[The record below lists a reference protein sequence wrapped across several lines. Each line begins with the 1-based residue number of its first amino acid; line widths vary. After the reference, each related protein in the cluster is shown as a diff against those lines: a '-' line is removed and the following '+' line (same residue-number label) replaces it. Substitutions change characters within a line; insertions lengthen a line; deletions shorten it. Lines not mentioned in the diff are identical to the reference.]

1 MSDKE
6 FTQICK
12 EILALDTQIRSLSSQ
27 VSTDKSE
34 VSEKTV
40 QTLSAKERVE
50 ELNGAISLIK
60 TDLDGKK
67 ADFDSKYGQIASLLA
82 RLNEL
87 KGQIEAVLRSTPIT
101 DQSVSDKTAYS
112 SQKVEQIKTTIQ
124 NNIQALTQSVN
135 SSFLAIRAKAA
146 DSDKLDGLD
155 SLAFSRGDHNH
166 DDIYV
171 KQNNTLPTGDVTAK
185 AFWENVPAGV
195 YVAWGEGYTNKPGA
209 GSNDWVMVLGSHQRS
224 RLNKMVVWFN
234 SSDFTVWQGVVSSSP
249 TVNFVPFNYEALE
262 SSKLPNGNTKTSNY
276 WAGVK
281 PGLYYAGASDA
292 GVTNSPSASG
302 VYHVTTCG
310 NAPTQK
316 VILFLSSA
324 DDAKAYKI
332 AFNGAGQTKEWVE
345 VSTPQGTKQANGYVI
360 LQNGLIVQWMSSET
374 KSGTFNFPI
383 AFPNQC
389 FQIVASLSVVSS
401 NNLPNQHIGA
411 TVVNNSQFK
420 ITQGADLVSPWRMI
434 AVGH

>member
-1 MSDKE
+1 MANLKETNTWEAGIYQLETTDPVVGGVDGISNKQAKQLANRTLYLKTELTKAQGSINTKLGLTAKAADSDK
-6 FTQICK
+6 
-12 EILALDTQIRSLSSQ
+12 
-27 VSTDKSE
+27 
-34 VSEKTV
+34 
-40 QTLSAKERVE
+40 
-50 ELNGAISLIK
+50 
-60 TDLDGKK
+60 LDGL
-67 ADFDSKYGQIASLLA
+67 DSSAFS
-82 RLNEL
+82 
-87 KGQIEAVLRSTPIT
+87 RSNHTHDT
-101 DQSVSDKTAYS
+101 EYLGKT
-112 SQKVEQIKTTIQ
+112 
-124 NNIQALTQSVN
+124 
-135 SSFLAIRAKAA
+135 AKAA

-155 SLAFSRGDHNH
+155 SLAFSRSDHNH

-234 SSDFTVWQGVVSSSP
+234 SSDFTVWQGVVSSNP

-420 ITQGADLVSPWRMI
+420 ITQGLDLVSPWRMI